1 MSRLAWMFEKFAAN
15 PQRPFIVWHD
25 AAYSYGWLLDDIRG
39 WQARLS
45 AAQVQS
51 GQIVA
56 IEGDYA
62 PTTVALLVALIE
74 LNTVIVPLTDSIEAH
89 KTEFKAIAE
98 VQVTISFK
106 DDAKG
111 VITLTPASV
120 QNALL
125 QTLIAAGAPGLVL
138 FSSGSTGKS
147 KAAVHNFEFL
157 LKKFMH
163 PRHTFVTLTF
173 LLLDH
178 IGGINTLL
186 YTLANTGTIVS
197 IERRD
202 PDEVCA
208 AIAKHGVEL
217 LPTSP
222 TFLNLLLLS
231 EAYQRHDL
239 SSLKRI
245 TYGTEVMP
253 EYVLKR
259 IHALLPQ
266 VELQQTYGLSEI
278 GILRSKSQG
287 PDSLWIKVGGEGFE
301 TKIEGNTLWIR
312 AESAMMG
319 YLNAPSP
326 FDAEGWFNTGDAVEV
341 DGEYIKIL
349 GRTSE
354 IINVGGQKVYPVE
367 VESVL
372 LGLSN
377 VSDVAVSGE
386 ANAITGQTVV
396 ACFNLITPEPLPDF
410 RKRMREYCRER
421 LAAYK
426 IPSKVEIVS
435 EEHYS
440 QRYKKMRRRERSAKV
455 PHTR

>member
-15 PQRPFIVWHD
+15 PTRPFIVWRD
-25 AAYSYGWLLDDIRG
+25 EAYTYHWLLTEIRG
-39 WQARLS
+39 WQSRLS
-45 AAQVQS
+45 AAQIQP
-51 GQIVA
+51 GQVVA
-56 IEGDYA
+56 LEGDYA
-62 PTTVALLVALIE
+62 PTTVALLLALIE
-74 LNTVIVPLTDSIEAH
+74 LNTIIVPLTDSIEAH
-89 KTEFKAIAE
+89 KPEFKAIAE
-98 VQVTISFK
+98 VQATISFQ
-106 DDAKG
+106 DHSAG
-111 VITLTPASV
+111 HITKSPIAVRNPLTQS
-120 QNALL
+120 
-125 QTLIAAGAPGLVL
+125 LIAAGAPGLVL

-147 KAAVHNFEFL
+147 KAALHNFEFL
-157 LKKFMH
+157 LKKFTQ

-197 IERRD
+197 IESRL
-202 PDEVCA
+202 PDDVCR
-208 AIAKHGVEL
+208 AIEQHRVEL

-231 EAYQRHDL
+231 EAYRRHDL

-253 EYVLKR
+253 QHVLQR
-259 IHALLPQ
+259 LREILPQ
-266 VELQQTYGLSEI
+266 VELQQTYGLSEL
-278 GILRSKSQG
+278 GILRSKSKS

-301 TKIEGNTLWIR
+301 TKIVNHMLWVR
-312 AESAMMG
+312 ANSAMMG

-326 FDAEGWFNTGDAVEV
+326 FDEDGWFNTGDAVEV

-372 LGLSN
+372 LAMPN
-377 VSDVAVSGE
+377 VGDVAVTGE
-386 ANAITGQTVV
+386 HNPITGQTVV
-396 ACFNLITPEPLPDF
+396 AYFNLLSPEPLPQF
-410 RKRMREYCRER
+410 RKRMREFCRER

-426 IPSKVEIVS
+426 IPSRVELVM
-435 EEHYS
+435 EEQYS
-440 QRYKKMRRRERSAKV
+440 QRYKKMRRREAQAVSSR
-455 PHTR
+455 

>member
-1 MSRLAWMFEKFAAN
+1 VSRLAWMFEKFAAH
-15 PQRPFIVWHD
+15 PERPFIIWHHKS
-25 AAYSYGWLLDDIRG
+25 YTYGWLLDEVQR
-39 WQARLS
+39 WQDRLS
-45 AAQVQS
+45 ASQITS
-51 GQIVA
+51 GQVVA

-62 PTTVALLVALIE
+62 PTTVGLLLALIE
-74 LNTVIVPLTDSIEAH
+74 RDAIIVPLTDSINAH

-98 VQVTISFK
+98 VQATVSFQGNTE
-106 DDAKG
+106 G
-111 VITLTPASV
+111 VITTSPTVIHSD
-120 QNALL
+120 LL
-125 QTLIAAGAPGLVL
+125 QKLITLRAPGLVL

-147 KAAVHNFEFL
+147 KAALHNFEFL
-157 LKKFMH
+157 LKKFSQ

-186 YTLANTGTIVS
+186 YTLANTGTIVA

-208 AIAKHGVEL
+208 AIAAHGVEL

-231 EAYQRHDL
+231 EAYTRHDL

-253 EYVLKR
+253 GHVLSR
-259 IHALLPQ
+259 IHAVLPH
-266 VELQQTYGLSEI
+266 VELQQTYGLSEL
-278 GILRSKSQG
+278 GILRSKSQRS
-287 PDSLWIKVGGEGFE
+287 DSLWIKVGGEGFE
-301 TKIEGNTLWIR
+301 TKIVDNTLWIR
-312 AESAMMG
+312 AASAMMG

-326 FDAEGWFNTGDAVEV
+326 FDEEGWFNTGDAVEV
-341 DGEYIKIL
+341 DGEHIKIL

-372 LGLSN
+372 LGLPN
-377 VSDVAVSGE
+377 VSDVAITGE
-386 ANAITGQTVV
+386 RNPITGQTVV
-396 ACFNLITPEPLPDF
+396 ACFNLIQLEPLPEF
-410 RKRMREYCRER
+410 RKRMREFCRER
-421 LAAYK
+421 LAPYK
-426 IPSKVEIVS
+426 IPTRVQIVT
-435 EEHYS
+435 EEQYS
-440 QRYKKMRRRERSAKV
+440 QRYKKMRRREA
-455 PHTR
+455 